1 MVVPTS
7 MPLMCKGSSMKG
19 KFLCACSCQQRGL
32 EPRKQF
38 SGKFSLLVDPA
49 NDAVTFDLQR
59 TLPSEF
65 NGCWNVGA
73 GLVYGYRAQSFSLQR
88 LLSCIFF
95 FHLFSMEKFNK
106 VHTSSS
112 RTDKF
117 RGKTN
122 FSNSRKRLAQS
133 CTGDAFPDQLYAGKA
148 GSKTSR
154 PLLNFNRLNNL

>member
-7 MPLMCKGSSMKG
+7 MPMMCKDSSMKG

-73 GLVYGYRAQSFSLQR
+73 GLAYGYRAQPFSLQR

-95 FHLFSMEKFNK
+95 FHLSSMENSIKFILHRAGPINFVENK
-106 VHTSSS
+106 
-112 RTDKF
+112 F
-117 RGKTN
+117 
-122 FSNSRKRLAQS
+122 F
-133 CTGDAFPDQLYAGKA
+133 QL
-148 GSKTSR
+148 T
-154 PLLNFNRLNNL
+154 